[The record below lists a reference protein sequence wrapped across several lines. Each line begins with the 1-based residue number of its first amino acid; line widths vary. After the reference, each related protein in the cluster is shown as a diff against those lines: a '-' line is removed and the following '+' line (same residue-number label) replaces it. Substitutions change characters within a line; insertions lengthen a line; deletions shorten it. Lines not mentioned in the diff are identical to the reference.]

1 MFDATERAS
10 IRARRMEA
18 YRPNMPPTSKLKE
31 AGIHTV
37 IDLATNENH
46 FGIPECLSEAIL
58 AEARDNLNHYP
69 ESSCLDLRVL
79 LAEKHNVTADQI
91 LIDNGLDAV
100 IGLLGRTFLDETD
113 EIVTA
118 SATFP
123 AYKHIADIIGATTV
137 EIPLAADYQLNLEA
151 ILNACNRKTKAI
163 FLCNPNNPTGT
174 FFNALEF
181 RRLMENLPSQILTVV
196 DEAFADFADAPDFPD
211 TVSLLPRYS
220 NLVILKS
227 FSKGYPMAGLRI
239 GYAIADAEIIDMMMR
254 IREPFPVN
262 RLAVAAG
269 IAALNHPQEFTRV
282 REENKRIREQT
293 IDRIK
298 AMGFDTTQSQANF
311 LFVDLKRP
319 VTPVL
324 EQLLSKG
331 IVLRNLSSFGYPTA
345 VRMCLGPER
354 WIDTTL
360 TELERIAK
368 HPVK

>member
-1 MFDATERAS
+1 MFDASERAS
-10 IRARRMEA
+10 VRARRMEA
-18 YRPNMPPTSKLKE
+18 YRPNMPPASKFKE

-46 FGIPECLSEAIL
+46 FGIPECLTEAIL

-69 ESSCLDLRVL
+69 ESSCHDLRVL
-79 LAEKHNVTADQI
+79 LAAKHNVTADQI
-91 LIDNGLDAV
+91 LVDNGLDAV

-137 EIPLAADYQLNLEA
+137 EIPLTADYQLNLEA

-196 DEAFADFADAPDFPD
+196 DEAFADFVDAPDFPD

-220 NLVILKS
+220 NLTILKS

-239 GYAIADAEIIDMMMR
+239 GYAIADVEIIDMMMR
-254 IREPFPVN
+254 IRDPFPVN

-269 IAALNHPQEFTRV
+269 IAALNHPQEFARI

-293 IDRIK
+293 IDRVK

-331 IVLRNLSSFGYPTA
+331 IVLRNLASFGYPSA

-354 WIDTTL
+354 WIDTAL
-360 TELERIAK
+360 TELARITK
-368 HPVK
+368 HPVI